1 MTKEEIQRLYK
12 EKILPENNEPFHFEK
27 EENARE
33 VVQAY
38 NPMCGDKYQ
47 IYLGKKT
54 AHFDGFGCAIS
65 KASTSL
71 LLRNMEGKSEDQ
83 VRELCEQFLN
93 AFETGDGSGLAEEL
107 QILVELKNFEGR
119 LDCIQLS
126 WKAVLDYL
134 NYRDVF

>member
-33 VVQAY
+33 VVKAY

-47 IYLGKKT
+47 IYLGEKT
-54 AHFDGFGCAIS
+54 NHFDGFGCAIS